1 MSATD
6 HESKDRLA
14 QPDGNGER
22 AGGDTLR
29 AWRESKQYLKDELAC
44 SPSISARGPGSLG
57 SGCLWE
63 WS

>member
-14 QPDGNGER
+14 QPDDNGER

-29 AWRESKQYLKDELAC
+29 AWRETKQYLKDELKPA
-44 SPSISARGPGSLG
+44 
-57 SGCLWE
+57 GCVAAVVANIVL
-63 WS
+63 